1 MNTSTNAGGVDANL
15 GENSGQEKE
24 AVTVETKSKESVAF
38 ETYDKTMA
46 ELKKAKAKLAEIEAQ
61 KKSDR
66 DKDLAA
72 KENFKLMV
80 EERDKELLETKQK
93 LTNYEQNYQ
102 NAQKLNAVLASLNGE
117 VDEQYWGLIDLSKIA
132 VDPETGSPDKTSAAK
147 YAKEFSSKFSLVVK
161 KPTGVKIPADA
172 ANGSGTGVPS
182 YEEWTKMPLQEM
194 KKHQA
199 AVMANYKKA

>member
-1 MNTSTNAGGVDANL
+1 MNTST
-15 GENSGQEKE
+15 ETSGLDTAASGTEEIKDTEQQHASSSDKVSYDTYQKVLNE
-24 AVTVETKSKESVAF
+24 AKR
-38 ETYDKTMA
+38 
-46 ELKKAKAKLAEIEAQ
+46 AKAKLAEIEAQ
-61 KKSDR
+61 KKIDR
-66 DKDLAA
+66 DKDLMA
-72 KENFKLMV
+72 KENFKLLV
-80 EERDKELLETKQK
+80 EEREKELQETKQK
-93 LTNYEQNYQ
+93 LTTYEQNYQ